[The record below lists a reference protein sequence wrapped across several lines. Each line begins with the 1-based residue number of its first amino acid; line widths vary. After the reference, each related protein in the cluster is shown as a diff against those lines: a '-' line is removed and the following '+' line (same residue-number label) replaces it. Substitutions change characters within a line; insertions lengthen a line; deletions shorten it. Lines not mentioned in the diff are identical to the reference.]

1 MGEMKGF
8 TPVSTNPLDW
18 AKNLVSSLD
27 PYTRGIAERKLR
39 SAFRRGT
46 SPEYAMNLLK
56 QLSAISTQR
65 TADRLSGMGR
75 FAYIGKQSQDHLIS
89 PHILRFRSPLGMPF
103 RTQGRMER
111 AGLPSW
117 IDKTRYRAQYE
128 PQKDTSPRSDFFDE
142 LQYPVSTMDQ
152 AKEFDLQRKR
162 DKYSAKFRWTMG
174 RKIPQGPASDEERD
188 AEYRRQMR
196 EYYAEQERRTSGI
209 YGPEMPSD
217 VAQKRENEKVRRS
230 IRGVENF
237 EYDMMSDYDKRKADL
252 TERYGGDE
260 NKAETAYK
268 KELSKN
274 LPKFFKDSKM
284 SSKSLFNLSRGLS
297 ALKGASG
304 IVSTVA
310 GVASGI
316 TERII
321 GGADEAN
328 KRSVGIE
335 NLMNLTGGL
344 SKEEIAAGELAGMS
358 VEQILKTKQRLTLK
372 FGNIQTALKI
382 ISDAGAGEDP
392 ESRMF
397 LYEALGVDET
407 ELAWAD
413 IYNKSGRIDPTTEH
427 RKTVARL
434 EEEKYRGML
443 LRRSGSGFWNT
454 IKGMSSDSWAARSED
469 EDFNKIVAGLASAPP
484 QPTVYAA
491 GTDGGTTNV
500 DVNFNGPINVNSD
513 DPKEFAAEAVRTGSS
528 GRNIEGILETIDPK
542 RR

>member
-8 TPVSTNPLDW
+8 APIPTNPLDW
-18 AKNLVSSLD
+18 AKNLLSSLD
-27 PYTRGIAERKLR
+27 PYTQKIAERKLR
-39 SAFRRGT
+39 SAFLKG
-46 SPEYAMNLLK
+46 SSSEYAMNLLK

-65 TADRLSGMGR
+65 TADRLLKMGR
-75 FAYIGKQSQDHLIS
+75 FSYIGKQSQDHLIS
-89 PHILRFRSPLGMPF
+89 PHILRFRAPLKMPF
-103 RTQGRMER
+103 RTQGRIER

-117 IDKTRYRAQYE
+117 INTTRHRAQYE
-128 PQKDTSPRSDFFDE
+128 SVEDTSPRSDFFDE
-142 LQYPVSTMDQ
+142 LQYPLVTSDQ

-162 DKYSAKFRWTMG
+162 DKYKAKFNWAMG
-174 RKIPQGPASDEERD
+174 KKIPRGLASDEERD
-188 AEYRRQMR
+188 TEYRRQMR
-196 EYYAEQERRTSGI
+196 EHYAEEESRQKGT
-209 YGPEMPSD
+209 YGPQIPSD
-217 VAQKRENEKVRRS
+217 VAQDRENEKVRRRV
-230 IRGVENF
+230 RGAENY
-237 EYDMMSDYDKRKADL
+237 EYDMMSDYDKHISDL
-252 TERYGGDE
+252 TERYGGDRD
-260 NKAETAYK
+260 KAESAYK

-284 SSKSLFNLSRGLS
+284 SSKSLYNLSRGFS
-297 ALKGASG
+297 ALKGAG
-304 IVSTVA
+304 GVVSTVA
-310 GVASGI
+310 GVAQGVVEKVIS
-316 TERII
+316 
-321 GGADEAN
+321 GADDAN

-344 SKEEIAAGELAGMS
+344 SKEEVAAGELAGMS
-358 VEQILKTKQRLTLK
+358 VEQILKTKQKLTLK
-372 FGNIQTALKI
+372 FGDLQTALKV

-397 LYEALGVDET
+397 LYEALGIDET

-427 RKTVARL
+427 RKTLARL
-434 EEEKYRGML
+434 EEEKFRGMM

-454 IKGMSSDSWAARSED
+454 FKGMSPDSWAARSED

-484 QPTVYAA
+484 QPTVYSA

-513 DPKEFAAEAVRTGSS
+513 DPKVFAAEAVREGAS
-528 GRNIEGILETIDPK
+528 GRNVEGILETIDPK

>member
-1 MGEMKGF
+1 
-8 TPVSTNPLDW
+8 
-18 AKNLVSSLD
+18 
-27 PYTRGIAERKLR
+27 
-39 SAFRRGT
+39 
-46 SPEYAMNLLK
+46 
-56 QLSAISTQR
+56 
-65 TADRLSGMGR
+65 
-75 FAYIGKQSQDHLIS
+75 
-89 PHILRFRSPLGMPF
+89 
-103 RTQGRMER
+103 MER

-117 IDKTRYRAQYE
+117 IDDSRYRAQYE
-128 PQKDTSPRSDFFDE
+128 PVEDTSPRSEFFDE
-142 LQYPVSTMDQ
+142 LQYPLATGKQ

-162 DKYSAKFRWTMG
+162 DKYLAKFRWVMG
-174 RKIPQGPASDEERD
+174 REISQGPASDEERD
-188 AEYRRQMR
+188 AEHRRQMR
-196 EYYAEQERRTSGI
+196 EYYTEEESRSRGTYGPQIPSGI
-209 YGPEMPSD
+209 
-217 VAQKRENEKVRRS
+217 AQDRENEKVRRRV
-230 IRGVENF
+230 RGVENY
-237 EYDMMSDYDKRKADL
+237 EYDMMSDYDKHMSDL
-252 TERYGGDE
+252 TERYGGDKD
-260 NKAETAYK
+260 KAESAYK

-284 SSKSLFNLSRGLS
+284 SSKSLYNLSRGLS
-297 ALKGASG
+297 TLKGVG
-304 IVSTVA
+304 GTVSTVA
-310 GVASGI
+310 SVASGI

-358 VEQILKTKQRLTLK
+358 TEQILKTKQKLTLK
-372 FGNIQTALKI
+372 FGDLQTALKV

-407 ELAWAD
+407 ELAWSD

-454 IKGMSSDSWAARSED
+454 IKGMSPDSWAARSED